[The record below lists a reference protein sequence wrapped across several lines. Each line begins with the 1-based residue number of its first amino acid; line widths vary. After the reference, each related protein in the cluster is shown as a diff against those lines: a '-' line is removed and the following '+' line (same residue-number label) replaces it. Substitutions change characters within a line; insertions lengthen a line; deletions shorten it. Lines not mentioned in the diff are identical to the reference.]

1 MADLGNTLLQ
11 IFYVLVGLLMYLVA
25 FNIIKDKTHTA
36 RIGTTLFWAILGTIF
51 TFGTLIPG
59 TIVGTLLVVIGILTA
74 TKNVKMGQVN
84 IPSPEFSA
92 ESAKK
97 LGNKV
102 FIPSIVIAVLVICI
116 AKFTTLSG
124 TVAIG
129 IASIIT
135 LALTIFITKAPVKT
149 VADDSNRILQIVSM
163 TAILPQLL
171 ASLGSVF
178 NAAGVGNVIS
188 NSIESIIPQGN
199 ILAGVIAYCVGMAL
213 FTMIMGNAFA
223 AFSVITVGV
232 GVPFVF
238 MQGGNPVVCSALAL
252 TAGYCGTLMT
262 PMAANF
268 NMLPVALLDMKDKN
282 KMIKHQAFVALPLL
296 VVHIILMYVL
306 GF

>member
-1 MADLGNTLLQ
+1 MADLSNTLLQ

-25 FNIIKDKTHTA
+25 FNVIKDKTHTA
-36 RIGTTLFWAILGTIF
+36 RIGTTIFWAILGTIF

-59 TIVGTLLVVIGILTA
+59 TVVGTLLIVIGILTA

-84 IPSPEFSA
+84 IPTPEFSA

-102 FIPSIVIAVLVICI
+102 FVPSIVIAILVICI
-116 AKFTTLSG
+116 AKFTALSG

-129 IASIIT
+129 IAAIVT
-135 LALTIFITKAPVKT
+135 LILTMFITKASVKT
-149 VADDSNRILQIVSM
+149 VADDSNRILQIVGM

-178 NAAGVGNVIS
+178 NAAGVGDVIS
-188 NSIESIIPQGN
+188 NNIQNIIPQGN
-199 ILAGVIAYCVGMAL
+199 VLVGITAYCVGMAL

-223 AFSVITVGV
+223 AFSVITVGI

-238 MQGGNPVVCSALAL
+238 MQGGDPVVCSALAL

-296 VVHIILMYVL
+296 VVHIILMYIL

>member
-11 IFYVLVGLLMYLVA
+11 VFYVLVGLLMYLVA
-25 FNIIKDKTHTA
+25 FNVAKDNSHKT

-51 TFGTLIPG
+51 AFGTLIPG
-59 TIVGTLLVVIGILTA
+59 TVVGALLVVIGILTA
-74 TKNVKMGQVN
+74 TKQVN
-84 IPSPEFSA
+84 MGKVNVPTPEFSA

-102 FIPSIVIAVLVICI
+102 FVPSIVIAILVICI
-116 AKFTTLSG
+116 AKFTTFSG

-129 IASIIT
+129 IAAIIT
-135 LALTIFITKAPVKT
+135 LILTMFITKASAKT
-149 VADDSNRILQIVSM
+149 VADDSSRILQVVGM

-171 ASLGSVF
+171 ASLGSLF
-178 NAAGVGNVIS
+178 NAAGVGDVIS
-188 NSIESIIPQGN
+188 SNIQNFIPQGN
-199 ILAGVIAYCVGMAL
+199 VLIGVTAYCLGMAL

-223 AFSVITVGV
+223 AFSVITVGI

-238 MQGGNPVVCSALAL
+238 MQGGDPVICSTLAL

-268 NMLPVALLDMKDKN
+268 NMLPVALLNMKDKN
-282 KMIKHQAFVALPLL
+282 KMIKHQAVVALPLL
-296 VVHIILMYVL
+296 LVHIVLMYIL

>member
-25 FNIIKDKTHTA
+25 FNVIKDKTHTA
-36 RIGTTLFWAILGTIF
+36 RIGTTIFWTILGTIF
-51 TFGTLIPG
+51 AFGTLIPG
-59 TIVGTLLVVIGILTA
+59 TVVGTLLVVIGILTA
-74 TKNVKMGQVN
+74 TKNVKMGKVN
-84 IPSPEFSA
+84 IPTPEFSA

-102 FIPSIVIAVLVICI
+102 FVPSIVIAILVICI

-129 IASIIT
+129 IAAIAT
-135 LALTIFITKAPVKT
+135 LILTMFITKASVKT
-149 VADDSNRILQIVSM
+149 VVDDSNRILQIVGM

-178 NAAGVGNVIS
+178 NAAGVGDVIS
-188 NSIESIIPQGN
+188 NNIQNIIPQGN
-199 ILAGVIAYCVGMAL
+199 VLVGVTAYCVGMAL

-223 AFSVITVGV
+223 AFSVITVGI

-238 MQGGNPVVCSALAL
+238 MQGGDPIICSALAL